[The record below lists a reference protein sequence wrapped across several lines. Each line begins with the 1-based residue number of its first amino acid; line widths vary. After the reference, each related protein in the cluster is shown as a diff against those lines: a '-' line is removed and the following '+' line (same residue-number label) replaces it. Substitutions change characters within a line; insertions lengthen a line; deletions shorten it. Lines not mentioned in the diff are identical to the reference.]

1 MFSKELKEATKESH
15 SAAENTKFVAGF
27 LRGVV
32 DPEEYRK
39 LIANFWYVYSTM
51 ERLINDSED
60 PTVRIL
66 QGWQSELDRS
76 QSLEKDLV
84 YYYGPYWKEKIESSP
99 ACDTYCSR
107 LTELAQED
115 PYLLLAHHYTRYI
128 GDLSGGQILC
138 KIAKSALNPP
148 AGEGLNFYEFP
159 EIHDAKEWKTTYR
172 AVLDQ
177 LDLDQSQKNA
187 VFVEAN
193 HAFKLNMYMFDEIKS
208 EDPYPVMTALYGFW
222 KVITGSITNKGK

>member
-51 ERLINDSED
+51 EKLINDSED

-138 KIAKSALNPP
+138 KIAKSAL
-148 AGEGLNFYEFP
+148 LSL
-159 EIHDAKEWKTTYR
+159 IH
-172 AVLDQ
+172 
-177 LDLDQSQKNA
+177 
-187 VFVEAN
+187 
-193 HAFKLNMYMFDEIKS
+193 I
-208 EDPYPVMTALYGFW
+208 
-222 KVITGSITNKGK
+222 